1 MRGISRPV
9 WSALENPMSTPT
21 PSPRDAATIAAEA
34 GAWLA
39 RRDRGLSAVEQ
50 DAFLQWLREDER
62 HRAALAK
69 LDRTWTAL
77 DSLTQWQPE
86 HSTQPNPDLLA
97 PAQLRRRRFVRVS
110 LSVAGLAAAMAMIVW
125 TATVFRVPS
134 PTNDALLG
142 SAQGLRIIP
151 GPERLVL
158 SDGSVAERKHGSQIE
173 VLFTE
178 AERRVHLLAG
188 ELHVTVT
195 KNPLR
200 PFIVDV
206 DGVAVRAVGTA
217 FSVRRGADVIEV
229 LVTEGRVQLESPQTE
244 GLRGE
249 PVAVAA
255 GERARIDT
263 TSPDSAPVI
272 TRVSSAEIERE
283 LAWQSVRLEFEA
295 LPLAAVVAEFNLR
308 NRQQLVIGDSAA
320 GQVSVAG
327 TFRADQVDVFV
338 RLLEASFG
346 IHVERPANGPWVLRK
361 AEPPR

>member
-1 MRGISRPV
+1 M
-9 WSALENPMSTPT
+9 SAPT
-21 PSPRDAATIAAEA
+21 PSPRDAAVIAAEA

-39 RRDRGLSAVEQ
+39 RRDRGLSPVEQ

-62 HRAALAK
+62 HRMALAK
-69 LDRTWTAL
+69 LDLTWTAL

-97 PAQLRRRRFVRVS
+97 PGQLRRRRFARVS
-110 LSVAGLAAAMAMIVW
+110 LGAAGLAAAIAVVVW
-125 TATVFRVPS
+125 TATVFRAPRLA
-134 PTNDALLG
+134 NDALSR
-142 SAQGLRIIP
+142 SAQGLRVIP

-158 SDGSVAERKHGSQIE
+158 SDGSVADRKHGSQIE
-173 VLFTE
+173 VIFTE

-217 FSVRRGADVIEV
+217 FSVRRSADAVDV

-244 GLRGE
+244 GPRAE
-249 PVAVAA
+249 PVAVTA

-263 TSPDSAPVI
+263 TSRDSSPVI
-272 TRVSSAEIERE
+272 TLVNAAEIERE

-346 IHVERPANGPWVLRK
+346 IHVERPAEGPWVLRK
-361 AEPPR
+361 AESPR

>member
-1 MRGISRPV
+1 
-9 WSALENPMSTPT
+9 MSSPT
-21 PSPRDAATIAAEA
+21 PSPRDAAVVAAEA

-62 HRAALAK
+62 HRIALAK
-69 LDRTWTAL
+69 LDLTWSAL

-97 PAQLRRRRFVRVS
+97 PGQLRRRRFMRMS
-110 LSVAGLAAAMAMIVW
+110 LGAAGLAAALAMVVW
-125 TATVFRVPS
+125 TAAVFRAP
-134 PTNDALLG
+134 PPAANDALLR
-142 SAQGLRIIP
+142 SAQGLRVIP
-151 GPERLVL
+151 GSERLVL

-173 VLFTE
+173 VVFTE

-188 ELHVTVT
+188 ELHMTVT

-217 FSVRRGADVIEV
+217 FSVRRGADAIDV

-244 GLRGE
+244 SLRAE

-255 GERARIDT
+255 GERAHIAT
-263 TSPDSAPVI
+263 TSPDSPPVI
-272 TRVSSAEIERE
+272 TLVSAAEIERE

-346 IHVERPANGPWVLRK
+346 IHVERPADGPWVLRK
-361 AEPPR
+361 AESP